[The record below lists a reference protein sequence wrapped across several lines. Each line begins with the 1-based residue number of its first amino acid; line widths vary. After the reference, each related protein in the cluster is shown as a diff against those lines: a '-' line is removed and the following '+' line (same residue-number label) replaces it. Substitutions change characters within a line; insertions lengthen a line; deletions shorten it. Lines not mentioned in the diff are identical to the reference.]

1 MTTAK
6 DENKFVP
13 VSKAKPKKETKAK
26 AEVSESRNLVQK
38 LADVMKTITPMH
50 RSEQAGQGSYSY
62 NFVSVNA
69 MLDDARPKLAEAGIL
84 FYGSVQ
90 DYERLESTT
99 NRGGNRTTIYLTVR
113 WFLRDGDEEFSFV
126 TIGEAMDTGDK
137 ATNKAFTASQ
147 KQAISKLLMM
157 SGTDDDPDRIV
168 HEEVVPQQRSTANG
182 GLAKSFKGNLDYKK
196 EVTTLLKTLE
206 QNPGHWGSLVA
217 ARIPRLADKSSNQYS
232 DADWKEIYTELS
244 VVGNG

>member
-1 MTTAK
+1 MTMTT
-6 DENKFVP
+6 V
-13 VSKAKPKKETKAK
+13 KKETKAK
-26 AEVSESRNLVQK
+26 AKVSENRNLVQK

-99 NRGGNRTTIYLTVR
+99 NRGAARTTIYLTVR
-113 WFLRDGDEEFSFV
+113 WFLRDGDEEFSFC

-137 ATNKAFTASQ
+137 ATNKAFTAAQ

-168 HEEVVPQQRSTANG
+168 HEEVVPASTVETVSIN
-182 GLAKSFKGNLDYKK
+182 DTKK
-196 EVTTLLKTLE
+196 AVTKLLKSLE
-206 QNPGHWGSLVA
+206 QNPGAWGSLVA
-217 ARIPRLADKSSNQYS
+217 ARIPRLAGKTSQEYTNV
-232 DADWKEIYTELS
+232 DWIDIHNELTK
-244 VVGNG
+244 NG

>member
-1 MTTAK
+1 MTMTTA
-6 DENKFVP
+6 
-13 VSKAKPKKETKAK
+13 KKETKAK
-26 AEVSESRNLVQK
+26 AEVSETRNLVQK

-50 RSEQAGQGSYSY
+50 RSEQAGQGGYSY
-62 NFVSVNA
+62 KFVSVNA

-90 DYERLESTT
+90 DYERIEGTT
-99 NRGGNRTTIYLTVR
+99 GRGGNRTTIYLTVR

-157 SGTDDDPDRIV
+157 SGTDDDPDRMV
-168 HEEVVPQQRSTANG
+168 YEENIPIRQPAVEPR
-182 GLAKSFKGNLDYKK
+182 NLTVESLKK
-196 EVTTLLKTLE
+196 EVMDILQQRE
-206 QNPGHWGSLVA
+206 QNPGSWGSLVSSL
-217 ARIPRLADKSSNQYS
+217 IPRLANKKSSEYKDS
-232 DADWKEIYTELS
+232 DWQDIHYELTK
-244 VVGNG
+244 ND